1 MYLLFISSLDCT
13 QLFIYQLTNYTK
25 QYFINEVRFV
35 TIKYCIYEIYD
46 INPTL
51 NAYSSHY
58 LNDGKVEKESNPF
71 KYHSIFSQNS
81 LSLSLSNREI
91 NFILI
96 MPKHGDKHE
105 DEERIPYPPE
115 EENKSQPNLLRDIRL
130 KRGPSPAKRLFFSR
144 REIPWQ
150 VTRRES
156 NTSS

>member
-1 MYLLFISSLDCT
+1 
-13 QLFIYQLTNYTK
+13 
-25 QYFINEVRFV
+25 
-35 TIKYCIYEIYD
+35 
-46 INPTL
+46 
-51 NAYSSHY
+51 
-58 LNDGKVEKESNPF
+58 
-71 KYHSIFSQNS
+71 
-81 LSLSLSNREI
+81 
-91 NFILI
+91 

>member
-1 MYLLFISSLDCT
+1 MLFISSLDCT

-71 KYHSIFSQNS
+71 KYRFFLKI

-105 DEERIPYPPE
+105 DEERILYPPE